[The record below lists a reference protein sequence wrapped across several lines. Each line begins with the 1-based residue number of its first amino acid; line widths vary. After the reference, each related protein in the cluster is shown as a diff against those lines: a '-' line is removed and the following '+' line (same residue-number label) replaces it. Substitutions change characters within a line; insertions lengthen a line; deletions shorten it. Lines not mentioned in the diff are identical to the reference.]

1 MPVEV
6 VGLKEAQKAMRMLQP
21 TLEKELKKEVRLIM
35 KPIITQARGYVK
47 DSPLA
52 GIPNWSAHNNGK
64 WANIQFNAAKV
75 RRGIN
80 VQFSPTKRKYG
91 GFTSLIRI
99 VNSTAAGAIYETAG
113 RKIGQSSSPRSI
125 RFVNSIGGV
134 MKGRDL
140 LRGRVIYRA
149 MAEDQG
155 QIVKAILIAINNT
168 SKKSV
173 AFVDAAKAFRSAA

>member
-6 VGLKEAQKAMRMLQP
+6 VGLKEAQKAMRALQP
-21 TLEKELKKEVRLIM
+21 TLEKELKKEIRFIM
-35 KPIITQARGYVK
+35 KPIIATARGYVK

-64 WANIQFNAAKV
+64 WKNIQFNASKV

-80 VQFSPTKRKYG
+80 VQFSPTKRKSG
-91 GFTSLIRI
+91 GFVSLVRL
-99 VNSTAAGAIYETAG
+99 VNNTAAGAIYETAG
-113 RKIGQSSSPRSI
+113 RKIGQDSSPKSI
-125 RFVNSIGGV
+125 RFVNSIGGIL
-134 MKGRDL
+134 KGRDL

-155 QIVKAILIAINNT
+155 LVVKAILRAINNT
-168 SKKSV
+168 SKKTV
-173 AFVDAAKAFRSAA
+173 AYVDAAKAFRSAA